1 MGVGG
6 WELRKTM
13 DLTVCNCSGPAC
25 LIPDGVVT
33 VLIVAVMCV
42 CVCSPARGTVIGI
55 AGMNQ
60 VTFNP

>member
-1 MGVGG
+1 
-6 WELRKTM
+6 M

-42 CVCSPARGTVIGI
+42 CVCSPARGTVMGI